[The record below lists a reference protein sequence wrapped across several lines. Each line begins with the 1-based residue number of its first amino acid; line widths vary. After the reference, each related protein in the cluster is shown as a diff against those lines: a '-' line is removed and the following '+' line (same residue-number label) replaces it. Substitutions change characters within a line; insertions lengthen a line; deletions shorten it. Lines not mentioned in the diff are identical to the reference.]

1 MPRFRPFLSC
11 SSPDCPPCVET
22 VNVVNGVRL
31 VCRSVMVD
39 KLPDCSFFELDKLAK
54 SNDVRLDP
62 VNPVLFPASKISFDV
77 PASEE
82 SEDVLNKP
90 NSEVT
95 NVE

>member
-31 VCRSVMVD
+31 VCRSVMDD
-39 KLPDCSFFELDKLAK
+39 KLPDCSFFEFDKLVK

-62 VNPVLFPASKISFDV
+62 VNPVLFPASRISFDV
-77 PASEE
+77 PASEV
-82 SEDVLNKP
+82 SEDVSNKP
-90 NSEVT
+90 NSEV
-95 NVE
+95 NNAE